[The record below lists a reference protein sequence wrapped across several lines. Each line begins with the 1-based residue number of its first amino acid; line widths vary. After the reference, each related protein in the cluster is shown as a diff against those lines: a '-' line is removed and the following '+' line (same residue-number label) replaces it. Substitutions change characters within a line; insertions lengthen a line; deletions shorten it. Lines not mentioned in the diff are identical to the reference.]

1 MGLSASQARFLQL
14 TARKSD
20 VEFEVQQINFQR
32 LMLSEKLTEASTKY
46 QDAINNR
53 KLTFSYN
60 GGQGL
65 QEIDISYKNYKNYM
79 NQQLEGLYSSQAK
92 YYLVSSSGNK
102 LVVSSEEERDKMIEE
117 GTKRIPISSI
127 LEAKAEVEEY
137 QKAQE
142 EIAKAQEAIKN
153 SESNNSDESTENPL
167 LETPKETTPP
177 IVFYEAPSAYT
188 ISLAQIDLTTPYKS
202 EIINDEN
209 GNPVEYYLEQEYTES
224 DFLIAENLEDATT
237 FQNALKDGIYYFAT
251 RDLNDKTGKYEF
263 NIKGLDTLG
272 GGAISE
278 EFDKSDDA
286 AAQAEYDL
294 IQSKVQSMDKKLE
307 LKLDQLE
314 TERNAITTEMDSV
327 KKVIEDNIE
336 KSFNIFS

>member
-142 EIAKAQEAIKN
+142 EIAKAQEAVFEIVVGRVYTLIKVDDRRDRQN
-153 SESNNSDESTENPL
+153 RTLNAKIKSVEKL
-167 LETPKETTPP
+167 
-177 IVFYEAPSAYT
+177 
-188 ISLAQIDLTTPYKS
+188 ID
-202 EIINDEN
+202 
-209 GNPVEYYLEQEYTES
+209 
-224 DFLIAENLEDATT
+224 
-237 FQNALKDGIYYFAT
+237 
-251 RDLNDKTGKYEF
+251 
-263 NIKGLDTLG
+263 
-272 GGAISE
+272 
-278 EFDKSDDA
+278 
-286 AAQAEYDL
+286 
-294 IQSKVQSMDKKLE
+294 
-307 LKLDQLE
+307 
-314 TERNAITTEMDSV
+314 
-327 KKVIEDNIE
+327 
-336 KSFNIFS
+336 